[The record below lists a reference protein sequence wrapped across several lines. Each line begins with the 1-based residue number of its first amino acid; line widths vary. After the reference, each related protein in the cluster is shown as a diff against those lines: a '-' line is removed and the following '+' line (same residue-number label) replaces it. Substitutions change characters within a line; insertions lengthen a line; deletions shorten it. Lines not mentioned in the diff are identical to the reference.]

1 VFHPRA
7 VLLPSVLLPTVL
19 VPTIPAL
26 LALGVP
32 ASQGIAQAPSAY
44 NKLEFHNR
52 LLSTTEL
59 LFPNYLGSN
68 GNIDGDGLFKVVPPE
83 VLERSGNH
91 LISGY
96 RLGLA
101 IDQAYTGV
109 LPGPVRVPRL
119 QLYYTKRM
127 TLPATGPGG
136 KPYDVPDLA
145 KKVGPQFDPLIL
157 RLTTKGAWF
166 VEVEFDTSQS
176 NSKLRNLLSIPAK
189 VNGQTQGL
197 AMMFLG
203 FPGETRNESFPSVV
217 LRPSFNE
224 KHWLPAG
231 RESYSGSYDENTKTL
246 AMHGMSGQPSATGEV
261 FGTLRF
267 QNPTLNLF
275 GASAGGGTSP
285 EETRMGPGAYAND
298 LGSRRVVG
306 DFGLFIQ
313 AQQYHAQT
321 PTHTAVPL
329 VVATSSSGPN
339 RNLRLSATSPS
350 AVLRVNLDELAL
362 FDVFLAAGV
371 FGPLGVVKAKG
382 PAGFAEDQLGAWSS
396 PRIPVAPDPA
406 LVGLFLWI
414 QAAILDSNMNVV
426 DVTNA
431 VRMAVQ

>member
-1 VFHPRA
+1 
-7 VLLPSVLLPTVL
+7 VLHLKTLPLLTL
-19 VPTIPAL
+19 PAL
-26 LALGVP
+26 LALALTLP
-32 ASQGIAQAPSAY
+32 AQAPSAY

-52 LLSTTEL
+52 LLSSKEL
-59 LFPNYLGSN
+59 LFPNYLGSS

-101 IDQAYTGV
+101 IDQVYTGG

-119 QLYYTKRM
+119 QLYYTKVLR
-127 TLPATGPGG
+127 LGG
-136 KPYDVPDLA
+136 KDYEVPDLQ
-145 KKVGPQFDPLIL
+145 KPVGPQFDPLIL
-157 RLTTKGAWF
+157 RLPTKGAWF

-176 NSKLRNLLSIPAK
+176 NSKLKNLLRVPAQVGGK
-189 VNGQTQGL
+189 TQGL

-203 FPGETRNESFPSVV
+203 FPGETRNTSFPSVV

-231 RESYSGSYDENTKTL
+231 RESYSGSYNADKKTI
-246 AMHGMSGQPSATGEV
+246 AMHGMTGQPSATGEV

-275 GASAGGGTSP
+275 GASAGGGTAP

-298 LGSRRVVG
+298 LGSRRVAG

-313 AQQYHAQT
+313 AQQYHAAR
-321 PTHTAVPL
+321 PTHTAIPL
-329 VVATSSSGPN
+329 IVATSQGGPN
-339 RNLRLSATSPS
+339 RDLPLSTTSAA
-350 AVLRVNLDELAL
+350 AVLRVNLQELQFFDL
-362 FDVFLAAGV
+362 FLGAGLL
-371 FGPLGVVKAKG
+371 GKLGVVKAKG
-382 PAGFAEDQLGAWSS
+382 PAGFAEDQLGAWAS
-396 PRIPVAPDPA
+396 PRVTVAPDRA
-406 LVGLFLWI
+406 LVGLYFWI
-414 QAAILDSNMNVV
+414 QAAILDENSNVV